1 MQFDQEFKDAI
12 IALSEKEKDKLII
25 RLLRKDK
32 NLAKKLYFELVDT
45 ATVEDK
51 RQLMEMKVVKKISAM
66 FERRS
71 YRFDSLLKDM
81 RSINA
86 EIAEHVRI
94 TNDKYGE
101 VSLNLLFLIEI
112 LKKTDLLFTTDFSVK
127 RYKASI
133 YIIAKLFRTLI
144 LMQKLDSDFH
154 IDFRSMMEELG
165 EKINAITSL
174 QAIAR
179 DNNFETDWLIDC
191 DIPEELPIIYRKTR
205 EQGLLR

>member
-45 ATVEDK
+45 ATIEDK
-51 RQLMEMKVVKKISAM
+51 RQLMEIKVVNKINSM

-71 YRFDSLLKDM
+71 YRFVSLLNDM
-81 RSINA
+81 RSISA

-101 VSLNLLFLIEI
+101 ISLNLLFVNET
-112 LKKTDLLFTTDFSVK
+112 LKKASALFRTDFSVK
-127 RYKASI
+127 RYKTSI
-133 YIIAKLFRTLI
+133 YIVAKLFRTLI
-144 LMQKLDSDFH
+144 LMQKLEDDLQ
-154 IDFRSMMEELG
+154 IDFRSTMEELG
-165 EKINAITSL
+165 EVINETASL
-174 QAIAR
+174 LTIAK

-191 DIPEELPIIYRKTR
+191 ELPEDLPIIYRKTR